1 MNLII
6 TNASYCMLLLLLFR
20 LYFSLYGFFKTKQI
34 EFSGVPTKEA
44 LYD

>member
-6 TNASYCMLLLLLFR
+6 TNASYCTLLFR
-20 LYFSLYGFFKTKQI
+20 LYFSLYGFFKTKQL